1 MFHYLNKTISMF
13 FQNLPQ
19 DSKNN
24 SVQTFEKP
32 DYRTISI
39 FIIVAFSVV
48 MVRYLGDSKFLVTSI
63 EGFGLNSFASFLKNL
78 FFKSNNASLFRLS
91 WWATCIIF
99 FYFLIPFS
107 ILKFVWKE
115 KISDYGMK
123 LKGAFKHYK
132 VYFIMLI
139 VMIPLV
145 LFFSTTKSFQL
156 RYPFYKPIA
165 TESLFPKFIIWES
178 FYFVQFIAV
187 EFFFRGFMVHG
198 LKRFFG
204 FYSVFIMMIPYCM
217 VHFGKPMPETIAA
230 IFAGIVLG
238 FLSLKSKSIY
248 LGIAIHY
255 SVAITMDLLAL
266 QYLR

>member
-1 MFHYLNKTISMF
+1 MFHYIHKTISKF
-13 FQNLPQ
+13 IQKLST
-19 DSKNN
+19 DSKKD

-32 DYRTISI
+32 DYKTISI

-48 MVRYLGDSKFLVTSI
+48 MVRYLGDLTFLVTSI
-63 EGFGLNSFASFLKNL
+63 EGFGLNSFACILKEL
-78 FFKSNNASLFRLS
+78 FFASDNASLFRLS
-91 WWATCIIF
+91 WWAICIII

-107 ILKFVWKE
+107 VLKFIWKE
-115 KISDYGMK
+115 KVSDYGMK

-132 VYFIMLI
+132 VYFIMLVI
-139 VMIPLV
+139 MVPLV

-156 RYPFYKPIA
+156 RYPFYKPLA
-165 TESLFPKFIIWES
+165 SESLFPKFIIWES
-178 FYFVQFIAV
+178 FYFLQFIAV

-198 LKRFFG
+198 LKRVFG
-204 FYSVFIMMIPYCM
+204 FYSVFIMMVPYCM

-230 IFAGIVLG
+230 IFAGIILG

-255 SVAITMDLLAL
+255 SVAISMDLLAL